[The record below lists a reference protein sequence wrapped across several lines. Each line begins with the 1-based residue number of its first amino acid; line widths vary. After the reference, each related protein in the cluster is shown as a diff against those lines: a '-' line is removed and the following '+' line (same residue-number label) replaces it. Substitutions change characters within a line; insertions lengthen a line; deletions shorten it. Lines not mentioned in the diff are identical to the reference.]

1 MSTPIDLDAIAARW
15 KRADELDAPGPVI
28 ESWRDVPALVAEA
41 KALRERARQA
51 EALAKIHREERDAC
65 AAEAGRLTR
74 ELDVERA
81 ETKRARGERDLM
93 MGRLDAL
100 RAEVEEA
107 EAEKCDMLRDLER
120 LRVQRDALRADAA
133 VVIRC
138 DALLGVL
145 IVRAIHRLADSEGPQ
160 LRGALLSA
168 RIEAPL
174 SRRKDGAT

>member
-1 MSTPIDLDAIAARW
+1 MDATEETCDGSCALGDTGICHR
-15 KRADELDAPGPVI
+15 RHPGVPCGACGRCHITWQLCTQPVA
-28 ESWRDVPALVAEA
+28 SAEDI
-41 KALRERARQA
+41 A
-51 EALAKIHREERDAC
+51 EALASARDW
-65 AAEAGRLTR
+65 GRNQQSRYAHTALALYEKVDALTR
-74 ELDVERA
+74 ELRA
-81 ETKRARGERDLM
+81 AQDQVKES
-93 MGRLDAL
+93 
-100 RAEVEEA
+100 